1 MALRR
6 VDGTRV
12 FPEYEMQNSC
22 KLRCLLPK
30 GFPANELQVKLVCI
44 SVFQKTRR
52 ESLPYVEDLRGKTG
66 IARPYAE
73 RIRLVPLC
81 RESSLQ
87 KRQRTMYILEGF
99 VHEKN

>member
-22 KLRCLLPK
+22 KLRCLLLK

-44 SVFQKTRR
+44 SVFQKNASG
-52 ESLPYVEDLRGKTG
+52 ES
-66 IARPYAE
+66 A
-73 RIRLVPLC
+73 LC
-81 RESSLQ
+81 R
-87 KRQRTMYILEGF
+87 GF
-99 VHEKN
+99 TWENGYCPTICRADPFSAFVPGELFTKTAEDNVYFGGVCS